1 VSKGDNSVAKHA
13 LARPVGFCTF
23 DAVTVSSSSFRLA
36 LRQGE
41 SLPDCPGSFP
51 LPTMAAAD
59 SCPITSGVATARAVL
74 RPLAEQ
80 VSPDKCANFLRTT
93 PSFTLP

>member
-1 VSKGDNSVAKHA
+1 VARHA
-13 LARPVGFCTF
+13 SARPVGFCAF
-23 DAVTVSSSSFRLA
+23 DAVTVSSLSFRLA

-41 SLPDCPGSFP
+41 SLPGSPGSFP

-59 SCPITSGVATARAVL
+59 SCPVLSGIATVHAVL
-74 RPLAEQ
+74 RLLPEQ